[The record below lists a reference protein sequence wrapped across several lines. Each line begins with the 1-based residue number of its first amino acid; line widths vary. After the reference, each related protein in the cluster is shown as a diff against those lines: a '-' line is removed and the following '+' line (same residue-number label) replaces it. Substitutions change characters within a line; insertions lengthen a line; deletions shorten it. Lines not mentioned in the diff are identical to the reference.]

1 MTTCEPEVLTD
12 PVNRALT
19 ISCGA
24 ALSHLQISI
33 RHFGYAYKVEPFLDS
48 SNKDLLSRVIVYD
61 RKEPITEEPSLK
73 QLLSAEQTDSNLKIE
88 NWKNCNT

>member
-1 MTTCEPEVLTD
+1 VTTCEPEILTD
-12 PVNRALT
+12 PVDKALT
-19 ISCGA
+19 ISCCA

-61 RKEPITEEPSLK
+61 RKEPINEENSLFEAITKRRTK
-73 QLLSAEQTDSNLKIE
+73 QSMNR
-88 NWKNCNT
+88 NT